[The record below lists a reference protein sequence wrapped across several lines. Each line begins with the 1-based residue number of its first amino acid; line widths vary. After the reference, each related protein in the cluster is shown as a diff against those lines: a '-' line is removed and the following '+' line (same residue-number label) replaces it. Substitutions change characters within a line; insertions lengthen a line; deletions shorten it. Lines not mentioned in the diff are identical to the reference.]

1 MTLSAKEGRERTRS
15 VFDFRLSPRRPTGRP
30 FVNVHNRVPHSS
42 MAAENRI
49 MSKSPVIKFNPDSW
63 LFPSPHRTPL
73 KWKLSSRLV
82 MAAVGSLSKI
92 WIGKFRRIWR
102 ERLRERESKP
112 SVVYTLCWDTCW
124 LRQACHLRQEK
135 GSNNVLRPVNQY
147 GYIRAKEEKGNISLF
162 KELINIFC
170 RAHF

>member
-102 ERLRERESKP
+102 ERLRERERVNLLWFTP
-112 SVVYTLCWDTCW
+112 SVGT
-124 LRQACHLRQEK
+124 
-135 GSNNVLRPVNQY
+135 
-147 GYIRAKEEKGNISLF
+147 RADFAKLVTSDKKKAVTMFYAPSTSTVISGQR
-162 KELINIFC
+162 KKKAIY
-170 RAHF
+170 HFLKN